1 MEGKSRARESV
12 AMPGNQTFICL
23 NFIPERAIILQVYI
37 GESS

>member
-12 AMPGNQTFICL
+12 AMLGNQTFICL
-23 NFIPERAIILQVYI
+23 NFNSKRAIILQVYI